1 MSKRPK
7 SGGKKKKE
15 EDSVEELE
23 KLKRIQNAKDIKFK
37 YVFACARYV
46 TEPISTIIKKL
57 DDSIN
62 SGKEFNQIIINHPKL
77 FANDIVAMDIGFR
90 LTELKMIRI
99 WKCQLLFQTL
109 DLLVEM
115 IINRPTI
122 KGIDLIG
129 CSFAKSNEISLFT
142 LASKM
147 KNITILVLDY
157 TILGDHASHIFHG
170 LISNSNC
177 CLITLS
183 MRYCH
188 INSKVS
194 LDYIGKFLT
203 ACQTIT
209 YLDLGGNLIKDEGLK
224 EITKS
229 IETIK
234 SLKSLNLS
242 FNEIEVIGP
251 SAFTQLCYAIGSN
264 HTLTHVN
271 LTGNFFN
278 EMAFQTILQAL
289 ELRKGLVLSKLAPPL
304 ELLVSERVNNVLY
317 EKIHNLNIFL
327 ASKATTGKKKK

>member
-90 LTELKMIRI
+90 LTELKMVTI
-99 WKCQLLFQTL
+99 FQTNICRL
-109 DLLVEM
+109 EYGNANYFFKLW
-115 IINRPTI
+115 IY
-122 KGIDLIG
+122 
-129 CSFAKSNEISLFT
+129 CFAKSNEISLFT